1 MSISDW
7 CSRPLQILLRKLI
20 KADYCPFPLQF
31 PSHKENSPT
40 LIEEFLRKLH
50 TAPDDRT
57 NRCLQ
62 QPAKSAINCAAMTW
76 SEQTGS
82 VYCRERTRFVY
93 ESRQYSGPVLS
104 DTRHTSF
111 YSTVVAMFL
120 FQSLYSTAVAI
131 LYSKTFILLYS
142 TQS

>member
-31 PSHKENSPT
+31 PSHTENSPT
-40 LIEEFLRKLH
+40 LIEEFLWKLH
-50 TAPDDRT
+50 AAPDDRT
-57 NRCLQ
+57 NRYLQ

-111 YSTVVAMFL
+111 YADFAGCCIYDLLFYHPGLLQFL
-120 FQSLYSTAVAI
+120 
-131 LYSKTFILLYS
+131 
-142 TQS
+142 

>member
-1 MSISDW
+1 M
-7 CSRPLQILLRKLI
+7 
-20 KADYCPFPLQF
+20 
-31 PSHKENSPT
+31 
-40 LIEEFLRKLH
+40 

-57 NRCLQ
+57 NRYLQ

-82 VYCRERTRFVY
+82 VYCRKRTRFVY

-111 YSTVVAMFL
+111 YADFAGCCIYDLL
-120 FQSLYSTAVAI
+120 FYHPKNSLCCLHRCNGNIGSFDPGFSFHDILDLCPFGITDLGTADHYICAGI
-131 LYSKTFILLYS
+131 TDTDDHIFKSLCR
-142 TQS
+142 Q